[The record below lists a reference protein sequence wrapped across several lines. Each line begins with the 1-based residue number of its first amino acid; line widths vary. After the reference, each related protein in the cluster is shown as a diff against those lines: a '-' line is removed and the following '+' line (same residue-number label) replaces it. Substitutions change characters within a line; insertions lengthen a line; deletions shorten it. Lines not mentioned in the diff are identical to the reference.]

1 MLQADSANVTWDR
14 GKKCWTVRVHV
25 GEEVIRRPLPKA
37 PETAAEEALRSLAVA
52 TAKDEGYDV
61 DPAKVAIAH

>member
-1 MLQADSANVTWDR
+1 
-14 GKKCWTVRVHV
+14 VHV